1 MPPSSPTVASWELS
15 LRLRQR
21 RAQLG
26 IEVETITDQLG
37 FTRNY
42 WSAVEHERRILA
54 TEKLHRV
61 LDVLECDD
69 EERAELI
76 ALREAAKQRGWWS
89 GYSALFSDELLRY
102 HGLEYGAQSIRTY
115 ESLLIPG
122 LLQTVDYARA
132 LVKAS
137 ISVRPVEVEPRVAAR
152 LRRQE
157 RLSGDDPL
165 QLTAVVSEAAL
176 LQQIGGPQVLREQL
190 RHLAAVVADHPD
202 TIALRVIP
210 FSAPA
215 CNVFGASTF
224 HLIDFA
230 GARLP
235 TLAWQETATAM
246 GVLDKDMQVREL
258 HFTHAE
264 ALQVSLSTEDSLRL
278 VNERIRTMG

>member
-1 MPPSSPTVASWELS
+1 MPPPSPTVASWELS

-21 RAQLG
+21 REQLG

-42 WSAVEHERRILA
+42 WSAVENKRRILTA
-54 TEKLHRV
+54 DKLQQV
-61 LDVLECDD
+61 FDVLEYDD
-69 EERAELI
+69 EERSELI

-102 HGLEYGAQSIRTY
+102 YGLEHGAQSIHTY

-122 LLQTVDYARA
+122 LLQTPDYARA
-132 LVKAS
+132 LMAAD
-137 ISVRPVEVEPRVAAR
+137 ISVRPVEIDQRIEVR

-157 RLSGDDPL
+157 RLSGEDPL
-165 QLTAVVSEAAL
+165 QLTAVISEAAL
-176 LQQIGGPQVLREQL
+176 LQQIGGPLVLREQL
-190 RHLAAVVADHPD
+190 RHVAAVAADHPA
-202 TIALRVIP
+202 TIELRVIP

-215 CNVFGASTF
+215 CGVFGASTF

-230 GARLP
+230 STRLP

-264 ALQVSLSTEDSLRL
+264 ALQQCLSTEDSLQL
-278 VNERIRTMG
+278 VNEHVRTME

>member
-1 MPPSSPTVASWELS
+1 MPPSPTVASWELS

-42 WSAVEHERRILA
+42 WSAVEHERKILA

-61 LDVLECDD
+61 LDLFEYDD

-102 HGLEYGAQSIRTY
+102 YGLEHGAQSIHTY

-122 LLQTVDYARA
+122 LLQTADYARA
-132 LVKAS
+132 LIAAEL
-137 ISVRPVEVEPRVAAR
+137 SVRPVEVDQRVAAR

-176 LQQIGGPQVLREQL
+176 LQQIGGPPVLREQL
-190 RHLAAVVADHPD
+190 RHLVVVLADHPD
-202 TIALRVIP
+202 TIELRVIP
-210 FSAPA
+210 FTAAA
-215 CNVFGASTF
+215 CGVFGASTF

-230 GARLP
+230 SARLP
-235 TLAWQETATAM
+235 TLAWQETVTAM

-258 HFTHAE
+258 DFTHAE
-264 ALQVSLSTEDSLRL
+264 ALRRSLSTEDSLRL
-278 VNERIRTMG
+278 VDDRVRTIE